1 MPPTATAIPTQTM
14 QGVEVP
20 QSSVNPLA
28 FFAGTRR
35 NRLQQAN
42 QAWQGLGYT
51 DTIRIL
57 RAGVVSEIMVQLTGT
72 VTVNLAAGTVATT
85 QRWPYDLMRACRFTA
100 NGQTNLINVSG
111 AKLKAFEVIH
121 HSRFTDK
128 DTAQNGPGAYPG
140 VATSQGTLSM
150 NSEAWGLGSGVTA
163 IPGAPTAY
171 TFNLAWIVPIAYDQE
186 TLAGAIFAQTSST
199 ALELNIDWAPQ
210 TDLFVTTGA
219 ATVVI
224 AATLKVLVTSYSI
237 PTDGKGGIVIPD
249 LSAFHAVQQ
258 TKVTPTQGVNEL
270 ILSGQGVGRQLMRVF
285 LQGWNN
291 TTQTPIAVTDANVGQ
306 FGIRYGNNDTPEN
319 LISGTIARQ
328 SAERNCNSDIAA
340 FWGFLL
346 MDFAQEFAF
355 RDSIDEGTASEIRV
369 ILEYLAALPASAS
382 VEYVQ
387 ETLASGVA
395 A

>member
-1 MPPTATAIPTQTM
+1 MAKTAAPIPTQTM

-20 QSSVNPLA
+20 QSSVNPMA

-42 QAWQGLGYT
+42 QAWQGLGFT

-57 RAGVVSEIMVQLTGT
+57 RAGVVSEIMIQLSGT

-85 QRWPYDLMRACRFTA
+85 GRWPYDIIRNCRFTA
-100 NGQTNLINVSG
+100 NGQTNLINLSG
-111 AKLKAFEVIH
+111 DKLKAYEVIH
-121 HSRFTDK
+121 RTDFTDK
-128 DTAQNGPGAYPG
+128 ATAQNGPGAFPG
-140 VATSQGTLSM
+140 VATNQGTLAM
-150 NSEAWGLGSGVTA
+150 NSEVWGLGTGVTA

-171 TFNLAWIVPIAYDQE
+171 PFNLAWIVPIAYDQE

-199 ALELNIDWAPQ
+199 ALELNIDWAPS
-210 TDLFVTTGA
+210 TDLFVATGA

-237 PTDGKGGIVIPD
+237 PTDGKGGIYIPD
-249 LSAFHAVQQ
+249 LSAFHALQQ
-258 TKVTPTQGVNEL
+258 TKVTPTQGLNEI
-270 ILSGQGVGRQLMRVF
+270 ILSGQGVGRQLLRIYA
-285 LQGWNN
+285 QGWNN
-291 TTQTPIAVTDANVGQ
+291 TTQTQIAITDLTVGQ
-306 FGIRYGNNDTPEN
+306 FGLRYGNNDTPEN
-319 LISGTIARQ
+319 LMSGTIARQ
-328 SAERNCNSDIAA
+328 VAERTFNSDIAA
-340 FWGFLL
+340 LRGYLCL
-346 MDFAQEFAF
+346 DFVSQFAY
-355 RDSIDEGTASEIRV
+355 RDSIDEGTASEIRML
-369 ILEYLAALPASAS
+369 IEYLAALPANAS